1 MRAIISA
8 DGFFVKA
15 RFDCSKCPGYCC
27 SHPRI
32 EVTDAD
38 LKRLAKHFGLS
49 ETAARKKF
57 SYHYLTKEADEWIL
71 RHRKDH
77 IYKSMCMFF
86 DQQERRCT
94 VYEARPS
101 VCRKYP
107 YGNQCGYY
115 DFLKF
120 ERAHQDDEEFV
131 PSA

>member
-1 MRAIISA
+1 MKS
-8 DGFFVKA
+8 

-32 EVTDAD
+32 EVTDSD
-38 LKRLAKHFGLS
+38 IKRLARHLDLSVATTRERHTWHF
-49 ETAARKKF
+49 K
-57 SYHYLTKEADEWIL
+57 TKDADEQIL
-71 RHRKDH
+71 RHHKDH
-77 IYKSMCMFF
+77 VYKSVCRFF
-86 DQQERRCT
+86 DRDERRCT
-94 VYEARPS
+94 VYEARPA

-120 ERAHQDDEEFV
+120 EREHQDDEDFI